1 MKSANQ
7 KSSFL
12 WVLLISAVFA
22 VCILAVLLGGVQTYQ
37 RLALRSSLAYDSRT
51 CTQYLATRVRQASW
65 GDAVSAASF
74 GDGDALVIEQE
85 IGGVTYLTR
94 VYCHDGWLMELFT
107 GDTGDFSPED
117 GEQILP
123 MEDMDLVSEDGLMTI
138 ILTDSGGQTRRLQ
151 LQLRGGEAR
160 P

>member
-1 MKSANQ
+1 
-7 KSSFL
+7 
-12 WVLLISAVFA
+12 
-22 VCILAVLLGGVQTYQ
+22 
-37 RLALRSSLAYDSRT
+37 
-51 CTQYLATRVRQASW
+51 
-65 GDAVSAASF
+65 
-74 GDGDALVIEQE
+74 
-85 IGGVTYLTR
+85 
-94 VYCHDGWLMELFT
+94 MELFT